1 MLADWIWL
9 SPGLEV
15 TEAQSVVWQP
25 EEQDLLLRS
34 QLADLHDKG
43 GRSVMGTFA

>member
-34 QLADLHDKG
+34 QPADLHDKG